1 MRLLRLLKKRKK
13 RPNKRRYYVLFAKSS
28 VKLWY
33 ITVLIVLGSMFA
45 LTVST
50 DILNIAMRQ

>member
-28 VKLWY
+28 VKLWC
-33 ITVLIVLGSMFA
+33 ITVLIALGSMFA
-45 LTVST
+45 FTVST